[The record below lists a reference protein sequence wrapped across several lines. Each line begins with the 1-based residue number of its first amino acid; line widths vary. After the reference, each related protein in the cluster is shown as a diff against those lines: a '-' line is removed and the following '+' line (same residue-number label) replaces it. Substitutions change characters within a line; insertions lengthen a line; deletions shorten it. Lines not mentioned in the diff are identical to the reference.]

1 MLKEKLYRIRQ
12 ALNLL
17 LEMLEEEF
25 SCLKNRKM
33 DKIADLEVCIQGL
46 LEQLNREKQ
55 EFIIIARK
63 KGFDSVFKFF
73 NNLGQIDK
81 YSVLLTDIKQKEQK
95 IKILSAKNNALA
107 VALANQ
113 TANMLNFLQ
122 TKIKESNPE
131 NPVYTN
137 GGKLVGR
144 PNINLRG

>member
-1 MLKEKLYRIRQ
+1 MLKEKLYRISQ

-63 KGFDSVFKFF
+63 KGFASVFKFF
-73 NNLGQIDK
+73 NNLNQIDK

-122 TKIKESNPE
+122 TKVKESNPE

-144 PNINLRG
+144 PHINLRG